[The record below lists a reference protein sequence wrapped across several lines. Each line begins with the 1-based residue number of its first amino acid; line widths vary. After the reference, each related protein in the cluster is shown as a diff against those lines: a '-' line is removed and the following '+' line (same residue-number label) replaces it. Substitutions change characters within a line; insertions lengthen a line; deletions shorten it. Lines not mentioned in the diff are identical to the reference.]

1 MQLNMKLRIF
11 WANFMLHTA
20 NSKLASSG
28 TKAKFLMTV
37 STSSG
42 KSRSEQ
48 DLQCVSVI
56 ADAAPDDLFQLLPG
70 YSRSWT
76 CAESRLLFD
85 RCENLNHLNFIVL
98 LNGISAMPSKHEV

>member
-1 MQLNMKLRIF
+1 
-11 WANFMLHTA
+11 
-20 NSKLASSG
+20 
-28 TKAKFLMTV
+28 MTV

-98 LNGISAMPSKHEV
+98 LNGMFAMPSKHQVRPRCWMFLMQASDPDSFIYGVSSIL